1 MVSSTFPANPECCH
15 ERYTPSCQRKR
26 LYVLCFWVICC
37 KNIHECCRM
46 TQNVWQTDLM
56 YRNTAQKCVLFNS
69 GEIIWISWVLC
80 PCFIMHIVEAAA
92 KSRRKIRQT
101 TRVPGSLEISLVWA
115 VTHAARRHTAHT
127 HTQPVYCQSGN
138 SSDGCFWL
146 KRTVI
151 IPELRLVQ
159 CKVSVK
165 SRSSRTAAIRVSDC
179 TTAGQWTFAS
189 DNIM

>member
-1 MVSSTFPANPECCH
+1 MLPWEI
-15 ERYTPSCQRKR
+15 YTPSCQSKR
-26 LYVLCFWVICC
+26 LYVLYFWVICC

-56 YRNTAQKCVLFNS
+56 YRKTAQKCVLFNS

-127 HTQPVYCQSGN
+127 HAACVLSVRELIW
-138 SSDGCFWL
+138 WL
-146 KRTVI
+146 FLAKKN
-151 IPELRLVQ
+151 
-159 CKVSVK
+159 C
-165 SRSSRTAAIRVSDC
+165 
-179 TTAGQWTFAS
+179 
-189 DNIM
+189 DNPRAPTCAV